1 MKLMFLGAPGAG
13 KGTQAKMLTSTLEIP
28 QISTGDMLRAAV
40 GNRTE
45 LGVKA
50 KAFMDSGS
58 LVPDEVVIGIV
69 KERLTA
75 EDCSKGFVLDGFP
88 RTVPQAEALAEVTTL
103 DAVVNIEVDEDLVV
117 QRLSGRRTCKSC
129 GAIYHVVT
137 SAPSLEGVCDR
148 CGGELYQRSDDNE
161 TSIRTRLE
169 SYRTQTEPLAS
180 WYAERGLLR
189 SVDGVGDPDDIQ
201 RRINAALNP

>member
-1 MKLMFLGAPGAG
+1 MFLGAPGAG
-13 KGTQAKMLTSTLEIP
+13 KGTQAKMLTSRLEIP